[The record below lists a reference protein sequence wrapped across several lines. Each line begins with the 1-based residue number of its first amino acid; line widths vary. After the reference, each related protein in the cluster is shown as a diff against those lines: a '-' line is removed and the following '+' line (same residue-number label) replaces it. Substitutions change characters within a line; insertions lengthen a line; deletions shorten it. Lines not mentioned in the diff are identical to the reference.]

1 MKVDATEIVS
11 ITMSDGVT
19 VAAAIYR
26 PTKPGRYP
34 ALFAASPYRFDNNN
48 APDVPIFLWHETG
61 PIAWYVERGYAYVH
75 LDVRGSGRSGGEFR
89 FLDKRE
95 QRDLY
100 EVIEWIA
107 AAAVVQRQSGRYR
120 SVLLRNGAMVHGDRE
135 PAASR
140 LHRAVRRAG
149 R

>member
-34 ALFAASPYRFDNNN
+34 ALFAASPYQFDNNN

-75 LDVRGSGRSGGEFR
+75 LDVRA
-89 FLDKRE
+89 L
-95 QRDLY
+95 
-100 EVIEWIA
+100 A
-107 AAAVVQRQSGRYR
+107 ARVENS
-120 SVLLRNGAMVHGDRE
+120 
-135 PAASR
+135 ASSTSASSAISTR
-140 LHRAVRRAG
+140 
-149 R
+149 